1 MGGLRLPVAPL
12 FGLRFLRPPIPWRC
26 RSFLRVLSDSTS
38 RSHST
43 LVSAGQELFDG
54 SPFPFL
60 FQPWKQSGSPRF
72 LGSLHFRSATLLD
85 PGRASL
91 PGPLRQFRTAPDKTT
106 TKAPSTLA
114 FSRLSHAA
122 SRLAVYASSPSLP
135 PAGKTR
141 FRLVASLYRVG
152 FLHPQGSSRKF
163 PVQHVNSCH
172 PFLLLQAYPGA
183 TPLRFCV
190 ENPLPSDCYPKNDRG
205 KTP

>member
-1 MGGLRLPVAPL
+1 MIPL
-12 FGLRFLRPPIPWRC
+12 SNTTFL
-26 RSFLRVLSDSTS
+26 TS
-38 RSHST
+38 
-43 LVSAGQELFDG
+43 A
-54 SPFPFL
+54 
-60 FQPWKQSGSPRF
+60 QSGSPRF

-122 SRLAVYASSPSLP
+122 SRLALYASSPSLP

-183 TPLRFCV
+183 TPLRLCV
-190 ENPLPSDCYPKNDRG
+190 KIPLLKGPLNNNFTEWAPRFRSDSVATD
-205 KTP
+205 